1 MGFSSALQGQHSHDA
16 ILTRI
21 DAELRLLENMKRCL
35 GLRVKADREYAISLN
50 SFVLQAQKMDSVE
63 LCGSL
68 VAKAWAVFVDETDK
82 MAKLVKEN
90 TENLAT
96 VTMEK
101 LNSLYSEKK
110 ANRRQH
116 QDEYSRICMELHR
129 LQDQVHRTRNDYE
142 RCLDSY
148 AVSKAK
154 YEEQYS
160 KGKLGKRLEDCR
172 ERYQKACRKLHLT
185 HNEYVL
191 LLCEA
196 SEFERDMRTILLP
209 GLLEHQQAVQEDM
222 IDKWKLILQDVQ
234 KSCNHAGQRCQ
245 DMQAK
250 IESSVGAVKAA
261 EEYTKFTEQ
270 NKTAP
275 PSPVLFKFDQ
285 SLLTGFESL
294 QLNPNA
300 VTLDDLT
307 IDSLKAKMAENDG
320 KLAETKSKIKEKQ
333 TLIIQ
338 YETELQTVK
347 FKSDPTSVSR
357 MFTVKKTMD
366 FLKKEANELQ
376 CVEQKLNRQNELIQ
390 TPISDL
396 GCEQAPPGCDVSS
409 SAANSIS
416 EDAIG
421 DSLNLASSS
430 AAANVTPAA
439 AAATLA
445 SVPPPGSAAG
455 VKTTPPKRV
464 VSGLGAQGAQVMS
477 HLKKQLS
484 ISAISLTAP
493 TAPGRKLGS
502 TFNLRQQQ
510 QQQQQSSNSA
520 TSEQQFDQSDH
531 SASDFRKENNNSD
544 SGNDSNN
551 LTTQLN
557 ESSFGGGGGDNDV
570 SMTSSC
576 YDDDV
581 IKASMK
587 FQAGRSLEEELWF
600 HGVLPRGEVVRLLE
614 TDGDFLVRETTRNEE
629 KQIVLSV
636 MWNTPKHFIVQT
648 SPEGM
653 FRFEG
658 PPFNTVQELIIHQF
672 QSGLPV
678 TSRSGAVLK
687 IPVVREKW
695 ELNNDDVELVDK
707 IGRGNFGDVYRAN
720 LHFRGAGG
728 GGGGRG
734 GGVGSGKRIMAV
746 AAKTCKTTLPEEQKK
761 KFLLEGRI
769 LKQFDHP
776 NIVKFIGICVHK
788 QPIMIVMELVPGGSL
803 LSFLRN
809 SGAALNPKNLLGMCL
824 DAAAGM
830 QYLESKNCIHRD
842 LAARNCLVGDGNVV
856 KISDFGMSRE
866 EEEYTV
872 SDGLKQIPIK
882 WTAPEALNYGKYTS
896 LCDVWS
902 FGVLCWEIFSRG
914 GTPYQGMTN
923 TKARE
928 MLDGGYR
935 MPAPDGAPDEIY
947 QLMLRCWQYE
957 PEDRPHFNEIHSIID
972 LLYSRLGVGGGPE
985 TRV

>member
-1 MGFSSALQGQHSHDA
+1 MGFSSSLQGQASHDA

-50 SFVLQAQKMDSVE
+50 SFVLQAAKMDSVE
-63 LCGSL
+63 LAGSL
-68 VAKAWAVFVDETDK
+68 VAKAWAVFIDETER
-82 MAKLVKEN
+82 MSRLIKESAE
-90 TENLAT
+90 TLAT
-96 VTMEK
+96 STMEK
-101 LNSLYSEKK
+101 LTSLYSEKK
-110 ANRRQH
+110 ANRKQH
-116 QDEYSRICMELHR
+116 QDEYSRICQELHR
-129 LQDQVHRTRNDYE
+129 LKDQVHRTRNDYE
-142 RCLDSY
+142 RCLDAY
-148 AVSKAK
+148 AVAKSK
-154 YEEQYS
+154 YEEQYT
-160 KGKLGKRLEDCR
+160 KGKMGKRLEDCR
-172 ERYQKACRKLHLT
+172 ERYQKSCRKLHLT

-222 IDKWKLILQDVQ
+222 VDKWKLILQEVQ
-234 KSCNHAGQRCQ
+234 KACNHAGQRCQ
-245 DMQAK
+245 EMQSK
-250 IESSVGAVKAA
+250 IESSVGAVKAGD
-261 EEYTKFTEQ
+261 EYAKFTEQ

-275 PSPVLFKFDQ
+275 PSPVVFKFDQ
-285 SLLTGFESL
+285 SLLKGFETL
-294 QLNPNA
+294 QLNPKA

-307 IDSLKAKMAENDG
+307 IDTLKAKLQEN
-320 KLAETKSKIKEKQ
+320 ETKLSECRSKIKEKQ

-347 FKSDPTSVSR
+347 FKSDAVSVSR

-376 CVEQKLNRQNELIQ
+376 CVEQKLTRQIEMIQ
-390 TPISDL
+390 VPINDL
-396 GCEQAPPGCDVSS
+396 GCEQAPAGCDVS
-409 SAANSIS
+409 AASG
-416 EDAIG
+416 AG
-421 DSLNLASSS
+421 DASSGDDGGGGGI
-430 AAANVTPAA
+430 
-439 AAATLA
+439 A
-445 SVPPPGSAAG
+445 SGHA
-455 VKTTPPKRV
+455 KTTPPKLSFSSG
-464 VSGLGAQGAQVMS
+464 VSNAMVGAQGAAQVMKA
-477 HLKKQLS
+477 LKKPFS
-484 ISAISLTAP
+484 ASAISLTPSSQGGVP
-493 TAPGRKLGS
+493 TAPGRKFTRHATTMATMSTTVVPSSLGS
-502 TFNLRQQQ
+502 GSAPLAREDFE
-510 QQQQQSSNSA
+510 SSTSSAENS
-520 TSEQQFDQSDH
+520 
-531 SASDFRKENNNSD
+531 NNNPAASTAAD
-544 SGNDSNN
+544 GAAGVAHSNN
-551 LTTQLN
+551 NMTTQLN
-557 ESSFGGGGGDNDV
+557 DSLNSTGGLSDIDLEDAKSSMVF
-570 SMTSSC
+570 TP
-576 YDDDV
+576 
-581 IKASMK
+581 
-587 FQAGRSLEEELWF
+587 GRLLEEELWF

-614 TDGDFLVRETTRNEE
+614 VDGDFLVRETTRNEE

-636 MWNTPKHFIVQT
+636 MWSSPKHFIVQT
-648 SPEGM
+648 SPEGL

-658 PPFNTVQELIIHQF
+658 PAFGTVQELIIHQF

-687 IPVVREKW
+687 MPVVREKW

-720 LHFRGAGG
+720 LHLRKN
-728 GGGGRG
+728 
-734 GGVGSGKRIMAV
+734 KRVMSV
-746 AAKTCKTTLPEEQKK
+746 AAKTCKVTLPEEHKK
-761 KFLLEGRI
+761 KFLQEGRI
-769 LKQFDHP
+769 LKQYDHP
-776 NIVKFIGICVHK
+776 NIVRFIGICVQK

-809 SGAALNPKNLLGMCL
+809 TGAGLTSKNLLGMCL

-842 LAARNCLVGDGNVV
+842 LAARNCLVGEGNVV

-935 MPAPDGAPDEIY
+935 MPAPENAPEEMY

-957 PEDRPHFNEIHSIID
+957 PEDRPHFNEIHNNID
-972 LLYSRLGVGGGPE
+972 LLYSRYAAA
-985 TRV
+985 THHH